1 MEDRGRA
8 RAETGRRATENNE
21 QCWRGPDESRE
32 GQKNAA
38 ESQWPPLS
46 WSSLAPGDAPRTHLL
61 QLQLNDLL
69 LEGVGFVLSLHVGFF
84 YAVLL
89 GTEIQGRQVSSFKT
103 ATRLLSL
110 VTATTPSQQTLI
122 FVFPVSVC
130 VCTCMRVCV
139 HMCGVCGG
147 QKLIS
152 SIFIRLHG
160 IF

>member
-1 MEDRGRA
+1 MLERTRRIEGR
-8 RAETGRRATENNE
+8 TEE
-21 QCWRGPDESRE
+21 HA
-32 GQKNAA
+32 K
-38 ESQWPPLS
+38 ESQWPPFS

-110 VTATTPSQQTLI
+110 VTATKPSQQTLI

-130 VCTCMRVCV
+130 TCMRVCA

>member
-1 MEDRGRA
+1 MWKTEGEHGLKQAGKPQRTMSSAGEDQTNRGKD
-8 RAETGRRATENNE
+8 RRTR
-21 QCWRGPDESRE
+21 QRVSGLRF
-32 GQKNAA
+32 
-38 ESQWPPLS
+38 
-46 WSSLAPGDAPRTHLL
+46 PGAAPRTHLL